1 MWTLPLEGVY
11 ITNQAFIEGLAFNEL
26 FSSILL
32 IVCLS
37 TFACTSMIGWCVY
50 GEKSVAYLTN
60 NNKIMRKIY
69 ILIYVLSIFFG
80 ALLKVDLIWNLAD
93 IFNGLMAIPNLIAL
107 IALSK
112 IVKEESIKELNLE

>member
-1 MWTLPLEGVY
+1 MYKV
-11 ITNQAFIEGLAFNEL
+11 
-26 FSSILL
+26 
-32 IVCLS
+32 
-37 TFACTSMIGWCVY
+37 
-50 GEKSVAYLTN
+50 
-60 NNKIMRKIY
+60 Y

-112 IVKEESIKELNLE
+112 IVKEDSIKELNLE

>member
-1 MWTLPLEGVY
+1 
-11 ITNQAFIEGLAFNEL
+11 
-26 FSSILL
+26 
-32 IVCLS
+32 
-37 TFACTSMIGWCVY
+37 MIGWCVY
-50 GEKSVAYLTN
+50 GEKSVAYLAN
-60 NNKIMRKIY
+60 NNKLMRKVY

-112 IVKEESIKELNLE
+112 IVKEDSIKELNLE

>member
-1 MWTLPLEGVY
+1 
-11 ITNQAFIEGLAFNEL
+11 
-26 FSSILL
+26 
-32 IVCLS
+32 
-37 TFACTSMIGWCVY
+37 MIGWWVY

-60 NNKIMRKIY
+60 NNKLMRKVY

-112 IVKEESIKELNLE
+112 IVKEDSIKELNLE

>member
-1 MWTLPLEGVY
+1 
-11 ITNQAFIEGLAFNEL
+11 
-26 FSSILL
+26 
-32 IVCLS
+32 
-37 TFACTSMIGWCVY
+37 MIGWCVY

-60 NNKIMRKIY
+60 NNKLMRKVY

-112 IVKEESIKELNLE
+112 IVKEDSIKELNLE